1 MNVYKCEP
9 VSSEAH
15 GVLLVA
21 ANSPEEVIDLFL
33 DRELVSAATNVYA
46 TEYTYYHAM
55 YDEVEYPELVDN
67 LIYDGDDPHII
78 IDSIYTE

>member
-33 DRELVSAATNVYA
+33 DRELVSTPNM
-46 TEYTYYHAM
+46 EYTYYHAM